1 VSGEQQAENLMNRGN
16 KVWKEFL
23 GAEANGGLVQLS
35 RTKLTSGVTRRKFL
49 EVLGYSSMALAMS
62 GCRAPQQK
70 IVPYL
75 RQPVEFTPG
84 VASWFASV
92 CGGCSAGC
100 GTLVKVRDGRPI
112 KLEGNPDQPQSQGGL
127 CALAHG
133 QIFGLYDPD
142 RLRQPLI
149 GSQPATWEQIDQ
161 QVNEK
166 FAAIKKS
173 GGKVRFLSGPTS
185 SPTSREVI
193 QEFLGQFSDGKHITY
208 SAVSTDAIRQAHLRT
223 HGVAAIPQYHFDK
236 AKLVVSFAADFL
248 GTWIAPVQFTRAYTK
263 ARDLRDEQ
271 REMLRHVQFESRMS
285 LTGSNADTRIKVSP
299 AEQKQALLYLAKLI
313 AASGGDLSA
322 PINYQLSS
330 FEPEQL
336 NQKTRETIEHLA
348 KDLMKVQGNALV
360 VSGSSDPD
368 VQSIVNFINY
378 AVGSYGNTVGLASSY
393 STNESSD
400 AEMAE
405 LVRQMNA
412 GEIAALLISGVNPAY
427 DYFDNQSFTNG
438 LKKVSLKVSLNS
450 SFDETSSLTDYVCP
464 QSHFLES
471 WDDTEPVRDTFSIN
485 QPTIAPLFQT
495 RAYQETLMRW
505 SGETGSFYDMLRQSW
520 REKLFPQQKAYPTF
534 DEFWDQ
540 TLQKGFVALPAA
552 VTPAPIFKSDGFTE
566 VVARLKST
574 KATTPML
581 VLYQNNSIHDGRF
594 ANNPWLQELPDPITK
609 ITWDNYA
616 CVSPAFAQKNGID
629 EGRVVRVSYGA
640 KTIEVPAHIQPG
652 QHDEVIAVAFGYGRS
667 RAGKAGSDVGVNVF
681 PFVSFD
687 TTFRYSQAN
696 VTVEKTTQRITFA
709 QTQIKDAQE
718 DRHLVREL
726 TLAEFVKG
734 QEKEHEEHF
743 SLWSPHDYPE
753 HKWGIAVDL
762 NACTGCNACVISC
775 QGENNIPVVGKD
787 EVRNRREM
795 HWIRIDRYF
804 GGDRDEPKVNYQ
816 PVMCSQCDNASCESV
831 CPVLAT
837 VHSSEGLNMQVYNR
851 CVGTRYC
858 ANNCPTKVRRF
869 NWFEYPHGDAIA
881 NLALNPDV
889 TVRSRG
895 VMEKCT
901 FCVQRIEEVKIKA
914 RNEGR
919 AIADGEIQPACAQS
933 CPANAIIFGDLTDV
947 KSRVAQMKNSG
958 RNYTL
963 LDELNL
969 RPALSYLAKVRNEE
983 ASV

>member
-1 VSGEQQAENLMNRGN
+1 MSKSE

-23 GAEANGGLVQLS
+23 GEDAGGDLVQLTRNIPAKGVS
-35 RTKLTSGVTRRKFL
+35 RRTFL
-49 EVLGYSSMALAMS
+49 EVLGYSSVALALS

-75 RQPVEFTPG
+75 KQPVEFTPG
-84 VASWFASV
+84 EASWFASV

-112 KLEGNPDQPQSQGGL
+112 KLEGNPDHPLSQGGL

-133 QIFGLYDPD
+133 MIFGLYDPD

-149 GSQPATWEQIDQ
+149 ANQPANCDQIDH
-161 QVNEK
+161 QVIEK
-166 FAAIKKS
+166 LAAIKKS
-173 GGKVRFLSGPTS
+173 GGKVRVLTAPIN
-185 SPTSREVI
+185 SPTSRETI
-193 QEFLGQFSDGKHITY
+193 QKFLAQFGDGKHITY

-223 HGVAAIPQYHFDK
+223 HGVAAIPQCRFDK
-236 AKLVVSFAADFL
+236 AKLVVSFDADFL
-248 GTWIAPVQFTRAYTK
+248 GTWIAPVQFTRAYAK
-263 ARDLRDEQ
+263 ARDLRDNQ

-299 AEQKQALLYLAKLI
+299 AERKLALLYLAKLI
-313 AASGGDLSA
+313 AATDGDFAA

-330 FEPEQL
+330 FEAAQL
-336 NQKTRETIEHLA
+336 TQTTRDAIEHLA
-348 KDLMKVQGNALV
+348 KDLMKFQGNALV
-360 VSGSSDPD
+360 VSGSGDLD

-378 AVGSYGNTVGLASSY
+378 AIGSYGNTVDLSSPY
-393 STNESSD
+393 GVNESSD
-400 AEMAE
+400 AEMIE
-405 LVRQMNA
+405 LVCQMNA

-438 LKKVSLKVSLNS
+438 LKKVSLKVSLNAS
-450 SFDETSSLTDYVCP
+450 LDETSSLTDYVCP
-464 QSHFLES
+464 QSHFLEA
-471 WDDTEPVRDTFSIN
+471 WDDAEPVRGTFSIN
-485 QPTIAPLFQT
+485 QPTMAPLFQT

-505 SGETGSFYDMLRQSW
+505 SGDPRSFYEVLRESW
-520 REKLFPQQKAYPTF
+520 REKLFPQQKAYATF

-540 TLQKGFVALPAA
+540 TLAKGFIA
-552 VTPAPIFKSDGFTE
+552 VTPAATPPPAFKSDGFTE
-566 VVARLKST
+566 IIARLKST
-574 KATTPML
+574 ANAPTPTL
-581 VLYQNNSIHDGRF
+581 LLYQKTSIHDGRF
-594 ANNPWLQELPDPITK
+594 ANNPWLQELPDPVTK
-609 ITWDNYA
+609 ITWDNCA
-616 CVSPAFAQKNGID
+616 CLSPAFAQKSGID
-629 EGRVVRVSYGA
+629 EGRVVRISDGSRM
-640 KTIEVPAHIQPG
+640 IELPAHIQPG
-652 QHDEVIAVAFGYGRS
+652 QHDDVVAVALGYGRPK
-667 RAGKAGSDVGVNVF
+667 AGKAGSNVGVNAF
-681 PFVSFD
+681 PFVAFA
-687 TTFRYSQAN
+687 TTFRYSHAN
-696 VTVEKTTQRITFA
+696 VTIEKTAQRIEFA

-718 DRHLVREL
+718 ERNLVREL
-726 TLAEFVKG
+726 TLADYVKG
-734 QEKEHEEHF
+734 EQEQREEF
-743 SLWSPHDYPE
+743 PSLWSPHDYPE

-762 NACTGCNACVISC
+762 NACVGCSACVISC

-804 GGDRDEPKVNYQ
+804 GGDRDDPKVNYQ
-816 PVMCSQCDNASCESV
+816 PVMCQQCDNASCESV

-858 ANNCPTKVRRF
+858 ENNCAFKVRRF
-869 NWFEYPHGDAIA
+869 NWFNYSHDDAVA

-889 TVRSRG
+889 TVRTRG

-919 AIADGEIQPACAQS
+919 TINDGEIQPACAQS
-933 CPANAIIFGDLTDV
+933 CPANAIIFGDLTDL
-947 KSRVAQMKNSG
+947 KSRVARLKKSG